1 MSTTATTPPRLTALS
16 HGAGCACK
24 LSLDELQGIL
34 AGVAWPVHDDL
45 LVGLASGDDAAVW
58 RQGDGRVM
66 VATTDFFTPLV
77 DDPRDWGRIAATN
90 AVSDVY
96 AMGATPRLALNLV
109 GWPRDLDFD
118 LLRQVLEGAVEVA
131 ADAGYV
137 IAGGH
142 SIDSV
147 EPLFGQVV
155 IGDATEAELL
165 TNAGA
170 LPGQAIVLT
179 KPIGT
184 GVVTTALKR
193 SAPLPAKAADGDAT
207 SAADVADAG
216 HATDVAD
223 AGHATAAADVADA
236 AAAEDRAQAAGA
248 GDAPAAAPD
257 TDRRLPVAYRAAV
270 GEMTRLNRDAARV
283 AREHRATAATDVTG
297 FGLLGHLHR
306 LAGASG
312 VAAQLDAA
320 RVPLLPHVGG
330 LLDAGFVPGGSQRN
344 AEQAA
349 RYLDG
354 ALPSDRT
361 RLLLADAQT
370 SGGLLFTVD
379 PDQAEGAV
387 AALLDLGH
395 SAAWVGT
402 TSAGEPGSVRVDG
415 EVSDGWVSDGEVT
428 DSGVGDSEVTDGG
441 VSDGGVGE
449 IERPAMAGGGDAV
462 DRSAM
467 AEGGGAA
474 DDAVVGQ

>member
-1 MSTTATTPPRLTALS
+1 MSTTPATTPPRLTALS

-34 AGVAWPVHDDL
+34 AGVSWPQHDDL

-58 RQGDGRVM
+58 RQGDGRVL

-96 AMGATPRLALNLV
+96 AMGATPRMALNLV

-118 LLRQVLEGAVEVA
+118 VLRRVLDGAVEVA
-131 ADAGYV
+131 GAAGYV

-142 SIDSV
+142 SIDAV

-155 IGDATEAELL
+155 IGDADEAELL
-165 TNAGA
+165 TNARA
-170 LPGQAIVLT
+170 HPGQAIVLT

-193 SAPLPAKAADGDAT
+193 SEPLPAG
-207 SAADVADAG
+207 
-216 HATDVAD
+216 
-223 AGHATAAADVADA
+223 
-236 AAAEDRAQAAGA
+236 AEDGGGDRGTGVDHHGGAGAAGGGGDRGTGVDHHGGAGAA
-248 GDAPAAAPD
+248 GD
-257 TDRRLPVAYRAAV
+257 TGTILPVAYRAAV
-270 GEMTRLNRDAARV
+270 DEMTRLNRDAARV
-283 AREHRATAATDVTG
+283 AKDHGATAATDVTG

-306 LAGASG
+306 LATASG
-312 VAAQLDAA
+312 VAATVDAD
-320 RVPLLPHVGG
+320 RVPLLPHVGA

-349 RYLDG
+349 RYLAGD
-354 ALPSDRT
+354 LPSDRT

-379 PDQAEGAV
+379 ADDADAAV
-387 AALLDLGH
+387 AALTLLGH
-395 SAAWVGT
+395 AAARIGT
-402 TSAGEPGSVRVDG
+402 TADGPPGSV
-415 EVSDGWVSDGEVT
+415 EVAGDVAEP
-428 DSGVGDSEVTDGG
+428 VGP
-441 VSDGGVGE
+441 
-449 IERPAMAGGGDAV
+449 R
-462 DRSAM
+462 
-467 AEGGGAA
+467 
-474 DDAVVGQ
+474 

>member
-1 MSTTATTPPRLTALS
+1 MSNPTTTQPRLTALS

-34 AGVAWPVHDDL
+34 AGVSWPEHDDL
-45 LVGLASGDDAAVW
+45 IVGLASGDDAAVW
-58 RQGDGRVM
+58 RQPDGRVM

-118 LLRQVLEGAVEVA
+118 LLREVLEGAVGVA
-131 ADAGYV
+131 TDAGYV

-155 IGDATEAELL
+155 IGDADEVDVL
-165 TNAGA
+165 TNARA
-170 LPGQAIVLT
+170 VPGQAIVLT

-193 SAPLPAKAADGDAT
+193 SAPLTGDSDGPL
-207 SAADVADAG
+207 G
-216 HATDVAD
+216 
-223 AGHATAAADVADA
+223 
-236 AAAEDRAQAAGA
+236 
-248 GDAPAAAPD
+248 
-257 TDRRLPVAYRAAV
+257 VAYRAAV
-270 GEMTRLNRDAARV
+270 REMTRLNRDAARI
-283 AREHRATAATDVTG
+283 AREQQATAATDVTG

-306 LAGASG
+306 LSSASG
-312 VAAQLDAA
+312 LAATLHAPL
-320 RVPLLPHVGG
+320 VPLLPHVGE

-344 AEQAA
+344 AEQAG
-349 RYLDG
+349 RFLTG
-354 ALPSDRT
+354 QRPSERT

-379 PDQAEGAV
+379 VDRAELAV
-387 AALLDLGH
+387 AALAALGH
-395 SAAWVGT
+395 
-402 TSAGEPGSVRVDG
+402 
-415 EVSDGWVSDGEVT
+415 
-428 DSGVGDSEVTDGG
+428 
-441 VSDGGVGE
+441 
-449 IERPAMAGGGDAV
+449 
-462 DRSAM
+462 
-467 AEGGGAA
+467 GA
-474 DDAVVGQ
+474 AVVGSTHEGTPGQLRVVEG

>member
-1 MSTTATTPPRLTALS
+1 MSNPSTTVRRLTALS

-34 AGVAWPVHDDL
+34 AGVTWPAHDDL

-58 RQGDGRVM
+58 RQPDGRVM

-118 LLRQVLEGAVEVA
+118 LLREVLDGAVEVA

-155 IGDATEAELL
+155 IGDADEVDVL
-165 TNAGA
+165 TNASA
-170 LPGQAIVLT
+170 VPGQAIVLT

-193 SAPLPAKAADGDAT
+193 SEPLHEGPRKGAAADGAL
-207 SAADVADAG
+207 A
-216 HATDVAD
+216 
-223 AGHATAAADVADA
+223 
-236 AAAEDRAQAAGA
+236 
-248 GDAPAAAPD
+248 
-257 TDRRLPVAYRAAV
+257 VAYRAAV
-270 GEMTRLNRDAARV
+270 DEMTRLNRDAARI
-283 AREHRATAATDVTG
+283 AREQQATAATDVTG

-306 LAGASG
+306 LTSASG
-312 VAAQLDAA
+312 LAATLHAQQ
-320 RVPLLPHVGG
+320 VPMLPHVGE

-344 AEQAA
+344 AEQAG
-349 RYLDG
+349 RFLVG
-354 ALPSDRT
+354 ELPSERT

-379 PDQAEGAV
+379 VDRAELAV
-387 AALLDLGH
+387 AALTALGH
-395 SAAWVGT
+395 
-402 TSAGEPGSVRVDG
+402 
-415 EVSDGWVSDGEVT
+415 
-428 DSGVGDSEVTDGG
+428 
-441 VSDGGVGE
+441 
-449 IERPAMAGGGDAV
+449 DA
-462 DRSAM
+462 
-467 AEGGGAA
+467 
-474 DDAVVGQ
+474 AVVGGTHEGTPGQLRVVEG